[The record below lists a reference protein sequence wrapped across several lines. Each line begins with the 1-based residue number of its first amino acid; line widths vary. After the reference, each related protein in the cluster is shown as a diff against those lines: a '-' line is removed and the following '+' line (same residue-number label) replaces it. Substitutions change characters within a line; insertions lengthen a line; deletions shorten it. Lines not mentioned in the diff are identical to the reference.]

1 MPGDGDG
8 QPPSPARSYAPW
20 IAAAGFI
27 AIVLGAI
34 AVRFWA
40 LDSQP
45 GGLYPDEAAEGVS
58 AQRMLTEPGYHPV
71 FIDDDGG
78 REALYAYAVALSFRL
93 FGSSVLVLRSTA
105 AAVGVLGV
113 VAIWLAVRR
122 FGRGAALAAAAWAA
136 GSLWLICVSRDGF
149 RNIIT
154 VAVGAL
160 ALAAILRWG
169 DRPSRGWAIATGV
182 AVGAGLWTYQP
193 LKLTPLLVI
202 AWLAWMRHSDAERYR
217 AVRGHAGWAIAAYL
231 VVAGPMIATAVT
243 DFNNYFGRAAGVS
256 VFNAASGS
264 TDSYPVHVLKTIGM
278 FLVTGDPNQR
288 HDVDALPLLGPV
300 LFIPFA
306 LGIWRAWRM
315 RNDHAHAALLLGVLV
330 FLLPPLVANEGGA
343 PHFLRSLGLAPFVAA
358 LVGLGCF
365 EAVRLAQLGAMRLRP
380 AFAGIALPAAAAAC
394 GAGLAVLGVLS
405 IHTYLVRPASERYD
419 AYSFADVQL
428 AAAASGGPG
437 TAVVVGDFDAFDVRF
452 LDAADPPATIEPGR
466 HLAHPEVYSLIVAP
480 TRGDIATATSAATA
494 ARALVVARDPSGN
507 PVVWE
512 VSP

>member
-1 MPGDGDG
+1 MLAEGDTRS
-8 QPPSPARSYAPW
+8 PSPAGSYARW
-20 IAAAGFI
+20 IAAAAFV
-27 AIVLGAI
+27 AVALGAI
-34 AVRFWA
+34 AARFWA

-58 AQRMLTEPGYHPV
+58 AQRILTQPGYHPI

-78 REALYAYAVALSFRL
+78 REALYAYVVALSFRI

-105 AAVGVLGV
+105 AALGVLGV
-113 VAIWLAVRR
+113 VAIWVAVRR
-122 FGRGAALAAAAWAA
+122 FGRGAAVAAMTWAA

-149 RNIIT
+149 RNVIT

-160 ALAAILRWG
+160 ALAAIVRWG
-169 DRPSRGWAIATGV
+169 DRPSRAWAIAAGL
-182 AVGAGLWTYQP
+182 AVGAGVWTYQP
-193 LKLTPLLVI
+193 LKLTPVLVI
-202 AWLAWMRHSDAERYR
+202 AWLMWMRHSDVERYR
-217 AVRGHAGWAIAAYL
+217 RVRGHLGWAIAAYL
-231 VVAGPMIATAVT
+231 IVAGPMIATAVS
-243 DFNNYFGRAAGVS
+243 DFSNYFGRAAGVS

-264 TDSYPVHVLKTIGM
+264 NDSYPVHILKTIGM

-288 HDVDALPLLGPV
+288 HDVDALPMLGPV

-306 LGIWRAWRM
+306 LGIWRAWR
-315 RNDHAHAALLLGVLV
+315 RRDDHAHAALLLGVLV

-358 LVGLGCF
+358 LVGLGCL
-365 EAVRLAQLGAMRLRP
+365 EAVRLAHLGTARLRP
-380 AFAGIALPAAAAAC
+380 AFARAAAPAVAAIC
-394 GAGLAVLGVLS
+394 GVALAALAVLS
-405 IHTYLVRPASERYD
+405 IRTYLERSVSERYD

-428 AAAASGGPG
+428 AAAASSGPG
-437 TAVVVGDFDAFDVRF
+437 TAVVAGDFDAVDVRF
-452 LDAADPPATIEPGR
+452 LDAVDPPAIVEPGR

-480 TRGDIATATSAATA
+480 TRGDLAIATDAATA
-494 ARALVVARDPSGN
+494 ARALIAARDPTGN